1 MATIIGS
8 ARIDE
13 RGKLSGG
20 ASGDQKQVAKPDYKG
35 EVSMQEFYV
44 HKKGWFVLRPKNP
57 YFAEDIARKMKEA
70 CNNPNLGYDQA
81 NRLGV
86 IQNGIGT
93 NVKTECDC
101 SALVRACIKEGT
113 GKDVGNF
120 TTGDEPIV
128 LERSGLFEKRMAYT
142 SGMSLYKGDILVT
155 RTKGHTVIVVDGI
168 ARVRKEEKA
177 SGSKSIAELAKEI
190 IAGKWGTGS
199 ERKRKLVQ
207 AGYDFREVQEEVN
220 RILGK

>member
-1 MATIIGS
+1 
-8 ARIDE
+8 
-13 RGKLSGG
+13 
-20 ASGDQKQVAKPDYKG
+20 
-35 EVSMQEFYV
+35 
-44 HKKGWFVLRPKNP
+44 
-57 YFAEDIARKMKEA
+57 
-70 CNNPNLGYDQA
+70 
-81 NRLGV
+81 
-86 IQNGIGT
+86 
-93 NVKTECDC
+93 
-101 SALVRACIKEGT
+101 
-113 GKDVGNF
+113 
-120 TTGDEPIV
+120 
-128 LERSGLFEKRMAYT
+128 
-142 SGMSLYKGDILVT
+142 MSLYKGDILVT